1 MKLSKR
7 KLNQIIQEEYNRM
20 LQEQETGYMRPH
32 ESVGLYV
39 PGEREDTRAPG
50 TFPQRYTPEAQAA
63 RGAPHSQWP
72 RDDLQTTEITRGE
85 SDALAWDDERRAYP
99 GGRGTITAD
108 NTDAGTGYERGT
120 RSQSGGPNRQRSSDD
135 YRGRDVNLARSNAA
149 RDMGRG
155 GYGQVASPQGHGGM
169 SVPISGTPASGKDI
183 GDWRTVRRSRGPQ
196 TGSQHPLD
204 PLQEKLARQIERYI
218 YKNLRG

>member
-20 LQEQETGYMRPH
+20 LQEQETGAMRPH

-50 TFPQRYTPEAQAA
+50 TFPVRYTPEAQAA

-72 RDDLQTTEITRGE
+72 RDDLQTTEITREE

-99 GGRGTITAD
+99 GGRGTIVGD
-108 NTDAGTGYERGT
+108 PGLVKGAGTGYERGT
-120 RSQSGGPNRQRSSDD
+120 RSQVGGPNRQRSSDD
-135 YRGRDVNLARSNAA
+135 YRGHDVNLARSNAA

-155 GYGQVASPQGHGGM
+155 GYGQVATPQGHGGM
-169 SVPISGTPASGKDI
+169 SVPISGTPASGKDT
-183 GDWRTVRRSRGPQ
+183 GDWRTG
-196 TGSQHPLD
+196 GSQHPLD
-204 PLQEKLARQIERYI
+204 PLQEKLARQIKRYI